1 MIATLLMLLVT
12 FWGFFI
18 HANVRWR
25 FGPFEWLIATPA
37 FHLWHHTLSG
47 PRDRNFASMLPCWDW
62 LFGTSYL
69 PDQLPTDYGI
79 DHPLP
84 QTVLGQMVYPFLPS
98 SPPAGE
104 RPVIPSHVSEAAPV
118 DLADNQQQRA

>member
-1 MIATLLMLLVT
+1 MQGTMIATLLMLLVT

-25 FGPFEWLIATPA
+25 FGPLEWLIATPA

-47 PRDRNFASMLPCWDW
+47 PRDRNFASMPPCWDW

-69 PDQLPTDYGI
+69 PRELPTD
-79 DHPLP
+79 PLP
-84 QTVLGQMVYPFLPS
+84 QTVLG
-98 SPPAGE
+98 
-104 RPVIPSHVSEAAPV
+104 
-118 DLADNQQQRA
+118 